1 MTDTNK
7 YKVKI
12 LDIIDEIPNVK
23 TFKLEKPD
31 GVDFREGASFRLEIP
46 REGKSLTHDF
56 SINSLPSD
64 DYISFTTKF
73 SVRKSEFKKELL
85 SKTIGD
91 ELLVSNIESHMGLRY
106 EDRPIVLI
114 SMGVGVTTMLPLIRT
129 YLNDK
134 GNIPQVKSYTI
145 ALEGKR
151 VFEDKLASIEDKEFS
166 QAWLSGRKEFFDSL
180 NEIIL
185 PNCIVYLVGS
195 NEFLLDTIV
204 KLREL
209 GLSDDDIMIDMADKK
224 KKVMFI
230 AAKNHQVL

>member
-1 MTDTNK
+1 MTDINK

-12 LDIIDEIPNVK
+12 LDIIDEISNVK
-23 TFKLEKPD
+23 TLKLEKPD
-31 GVDFREGASFRLEIP
+31 GIDFREGASFRLEIP

>member
-1 MTDTNK
+1 MTDINK

-12 LDIIDEIPNVK
+12 LDIIDEISNVK
-23 TFKLEKPD
+23 TLKLEKPD

-46 REGKSLTHDF
+46 RKGKSLTHDF

>member
-12 LDIIDEIPNVK
+12 LDIIDEIPDIK
-23 TFKLEKPD
+23 TFKLEKPE
-31 GVDFREGASFRLEIP
+31 GVNFREGASFRLEIP

-64 DYISFTTKF
+64 DYVSFTTKF

-85 SKTIGD
+85 SKNIGD
-91 ELLVSNIESHMGLRY
+91 ALLVANIVSHMRLRY
-106 EDRPIVLI
+106 EDRSILLI
-114 SMGVGVTTMLPLIRT
+114 SMGVGLTTMLPLIRT

-145 ALEGKR
+145 AREGKR
-151 VFEDKLASIEDKEFS
+151 VFEDKLVNIEDKDFS
-166 QAWLSGRKEFFDSL
+166 QTWLSGRREFFDYL
-180 NEIIL
+180 NEIII

-209 GLSDDDIMIDMADKK
+209 GLSDDDIMIDMTDKK

>member
-1 MTDTNK
+1 MTDINK

-12 LDIIDEIPNVK
+12 LDIIDEISNVK
-23 TFKLEKPD
+23 TLKLEKPD

-151 VFEDKLASIEDKEFS
+151 VFEDKLTSIEDKEFS